1 MFKIN
6 IITQLLIFFVMA
18 ISINFLQLKVLLGL
32 LIFVLVLLAATK
44 NDRFLHAA
52 MRFKWFLLVMLL
64 IYAFSTP
71 GEHIVQWPFSAN
83 SNFIGPTYE
92 GLAAGVTQGLR
103 ILLML
108 AGLSLILAN
117 NTTQQLISGFYYIF
131 SPLQYL
137 GLKVERFA
145 ARLWLTL
152 HYVEKKSRADSRQD
166 FIGQLKN
173 MAILEPSQADEDVS
187 VVLTATNFNWLD
199 IAVIVL
205 LFAAIYAIRIFA

>member
-1 MFKIN
+1 MLKIN

-18 ISINFLQLKVLLGL
+18 ISINFLHLKVLIGL
-32 LIFVLVLLAATK
+32 LAFVLVLLAATK
-44 NDRFLHAA
+44 NDRFLHAV
-52 MRFKWFLLVMLL
+52 MRFKWFLFVMLF

-71 GEHIVQWPFSAN
+71 GEHVAHWPLSVA
-83 SNFIGPTYE
+83 PTYE
-92 GLAAGVTQGLR
+92 GLVAGATQMLR

-117 NTTQQLISGFYYIF
+117 NTRQQLISGFYYLF

-152 HYVEKKSRADSRQD
+152 HYVEKKKSAENNQD

-173 MAILEPSQADEDVS
+173 MALLGPSHIAEHVS
-187 VVLTATNFNWLD
+187 VTLTVPNFSWLD
-199 IAVIVL
+199 IAVIAL
-205 LFAAIYAIRIFA
+205 LFLAICIAKVLA

>member
-32 LIFVLVLLAATK
+32 LMFVSLLLAATK

-52 MRFKWFLLVMLL
+52 KRFKWFLLVMLF

-71 GEHIVQWPFSAN
+71 GEHIAQWPFSI
-83 SNFIGPTYE
+83 SPTYE

-108 AGLSLILAN
+108 AGLSLILAS

-152 HYVEKKSRADSRQD
+152 HYVEKKRSTDNRQD
-166 FIGQLKN
+166 FIAQLKN
-173 MAILEPSQADEDVS
+173 MALLEPSQTEEDVS
-187 VVLTATNFNWLD
+187 VTLTVPNFTWLD
-199 IAVIVL
+199 LAVIVL
-205 LFAAIYAIRIFA
+205 LFAAIYTIRIFA

>member
-18 ISINFLQLKVLLGL
+18 ISINFVKLKVLIGL

-52 MRFKWFLLVMLL
+52 MRFKWFLLVMLF

-71 GEHIVQWPFSAN
+71 GEHIAQWPFSI
-83 SNFIGPTYE
+83 SPTYE
-92 GLAAGVTQGLR
+92 GLTAGVTQGLR

-108 AGLSLILAN
+108 AGLSLILAS

-152 HYVEKKSRADSRQD
+152 HYVEKKSSADSRQD